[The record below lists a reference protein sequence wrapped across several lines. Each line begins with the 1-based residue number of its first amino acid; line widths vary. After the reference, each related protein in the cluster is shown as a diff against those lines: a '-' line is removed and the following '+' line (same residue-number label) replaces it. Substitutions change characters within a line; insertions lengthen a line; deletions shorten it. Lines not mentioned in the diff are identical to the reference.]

1 MKLYLRRGYPHLASH
16 LDQCQNN
23 NEIVSIISGECS
35 LTDVNLLEA
44 VAEKFKI
51 EDAVSIIKE
60 YKQKVDHFCINMPL
74 NQYFIKLRSLK
85 GPLFQPEMVTILVK
99 CNTDSCAMDDAKTLI
114 SECASQHLVHF
125 KVVFV

>member
-1 MKLYLRRGYPHLASH
+1 M
-16 LDQCQNN
+16 
-23 NEIVSIISGECS
+23 SIISGECS

-74 NQYFIKLRSLK
+74 NQYFIKLRSSK
-85 GPLFQPEMVTILVK
+85 GSLFQPEMVTILVK
-99 CNTDSCAMDDAKTLI
+99 CNTDNNCAMDDAKTLI